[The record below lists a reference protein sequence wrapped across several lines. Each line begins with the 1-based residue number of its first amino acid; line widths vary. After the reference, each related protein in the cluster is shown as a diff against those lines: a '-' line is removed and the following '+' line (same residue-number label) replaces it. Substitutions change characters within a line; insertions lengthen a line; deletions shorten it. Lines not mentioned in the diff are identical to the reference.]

1 MYACNIMLRILRFV
15 NEPGRGKISIIG
27 GFQSGPL
34 VTAIDRLLSLIIPW
48 MRVSCKLL
56 TAAFST

>member
-15 NEPGRGKISIIG
+15 NEPGQGKISIIG
-27 GFQSGPL
+27 GFQGCPL
-34 VTAIDRLLSLIIPW
+34 VAAINRSLSLIIPKR
-48 MRVSCKLL
+48 RVSCKLL